1 MRNIP
6 LKEYIAHNLIG
17 TPLEEVAKN
26 VAYFMGFRQRMK
38 HPELREIYV
47 ESSRMKIVMAR
58 IINNSMN
65 CIDVGAHLGSVL
77 SAIKRL
83 SPHGKHIAIEPIPYK
98 CRWLKQKFPDVEVL
112 QLAISNCVGETKF
125 FLQPHCSGFSGLR
138 LHNSGCSSEY
148 IETIRVNCSRL
159 DDIVPSDRC
168 VGFIK
173 IDVEGAELAVLQGGE
188 ALLKRCQPFVIL
200 ECTKSG
206 LAAHDVCSRD
216 IYDFIYDHSYS
227 LFLFKDW
234 LAGGEA
240 LSYEK
245 FVKSM
250 QYPFQAFNFLA
261 VPRACFPY
269 S

>member
-1 MRNIP
+1 MIKIP
-6 LKEYIAHNLIG
+6 FREYIAHNLIG

-26 VAYFMGFRQRMK
+26 VAYFTEFRRRIK

-47 ESSRMKIVMAR
+47 EPSRMKIAMAR
-58 IINNSMN
+58 IINDSMN

-77 SAIKRL
+77 SVIKRL

-112 QLAISNCVGETKF
+112 QLALSHNVGEADF
-125 FLQPHCSGFSGLR
+125 MIQSRRSGFSGLR
-138 LHNSGCSSEY
+138 IHNSGSSGGY
-148 IETIRVNCSRL
+148 IETMRVNCSRL
-159 DDIVPSDRC
+159 DDIVPSSQSI
-168 VGFIK
+168 GFIK
-173 IDVEGAELAVLQGGE
+173 IDVEGGELAVLQGSE
-188 ALLKRCQPFVIL
+188 ALLKRCQPVVIL

-206 LAAHDVCSRD
+206 LAAYDICSRD
-216 IYDFIYDHSYS
+216 VYDFLHTHSYS

-234 LAGGEA
+234 LADGEA

-245 FVKSM
+245 FVESM

-261 VPRACFPY
+261 VHNG
-269 S
+269 